1 MFIDGAKA
9 DRDQHLYLS
18 SHTTSDGGFGARAHT
33 HTHTECVCVCVQ
45 YNSCRVNRQICLSF
59 VHTSAKCM
67 QIRRDMCV
75 RVPVYQVMCFNY
87 FYLIFF
93 YFR

>member
-1 MFIDGAKA
+1 MVQKPTVTNTSTCHLTQRLMGA
-9 DRDQHLYLS
+9 L
-18 SHTTSDGGFGARAHT
+18 ARAHT
-33 HTHTECVCVCVQ
+33 HTHTPNVCVCVCSTIHVK
-45 YNSCRVNRQICLSF
+45 STDRFVWSF